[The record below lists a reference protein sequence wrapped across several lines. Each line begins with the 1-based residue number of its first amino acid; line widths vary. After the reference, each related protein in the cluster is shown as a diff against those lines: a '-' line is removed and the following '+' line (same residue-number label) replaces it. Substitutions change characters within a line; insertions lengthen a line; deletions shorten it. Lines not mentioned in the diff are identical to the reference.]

1 MGDWVLAFMS
11 ALVLYIMIE
20 APFRNIFKALLRP
33 NTEKKDLEEEPPA
46 PAELPQG
53 TGDSRL

>member
-33 NTEKKDLEEEPPA
+33 NMEKKTETIEP

-53 TGDSRL
+53 TSDSRL

>member
-33 NTEKKDLEEEPPA
+33 NTEKKADVVEPS
-46 PAELPQG
+46 AELPQG
-53 TGDSRL
+53 TSDSRL

>member
-33 NTEKKDLEEEPPA
+33 HVEKKTDSVDP

-53 TGDSRL
+53 VGDSRL

>member
-11 ALVLYIMIE
+11 ALVLYITIE

-33 NTEKKDLEEEPPA
+33 NSVKTPVGP
-46 PAELPQG
+46 PAELPEG
-53 TGDSRL
+53 TGDSRV

>member
-33 NTEKKDLEEEPPA
+33 NMEKRDETIEP

-53 TGDSRL
+53 TSDSRL

>member
-1 MGDWVLAFMS
+1 MS

-33 NTEKKDLEEEPPA
+33 NMEKKTEEVEP

-53 TGDSRL
+53 TSDSRI